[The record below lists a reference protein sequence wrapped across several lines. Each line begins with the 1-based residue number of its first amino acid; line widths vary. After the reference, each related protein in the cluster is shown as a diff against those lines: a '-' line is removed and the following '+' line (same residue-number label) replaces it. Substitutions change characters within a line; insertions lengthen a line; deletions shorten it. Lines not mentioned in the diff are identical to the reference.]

1 METQLVMPFLNSP
14 LQCSGKE
21 ALVEI
26 LLETMETKS
35 IKEGEKIFVMDFHK
49 TIQILENEGRIPS
62 VYKTFPNKCWNGM
75 WEMNDEGLLIVHQ
88 KDEKED
94 AWVIV
99 TPNLTRLLSKET
111 ATEEKKKILA
121 LCEQN
126 RIKAEEIKK
135 RQKAEQE
142 KNNPPAPQKTERP
155 KTPETGIRKYLP
167 KFLK

>member
-26 LLETMETKS
+26 LLETMETKNK
-35 IKEGEKIFVMDFHK
+35 KEGDKIYATEFLE
-49 TIQILENEGRIPS
+49 TIQFQEKEGRIPS
-62 VYKTFPNKCWNGM
+62 VYKMFPNKCWNGM
-75 WEMNDEGLLIVHQ
+75 WEMGDEGLLIVHQ
-88 KDEKED
+88 KDDRED

-99 TPNLTRLLSKET
+99 TPNLTRLLSKEA

-126 RIKAEEIKK
+126 RLKAEEIKK
-135 RQKAEQE
+135 QQKLEQE
-142 KNNPPAPQKTERP
+142 KNKPLAPQKIECP
-155 KTPETGIRKYLP
+155 KTPEIGIRKYLP